1 MAAHTIYNTGAADNL
16 LTDKTSSLFQHYGYH
31 TSAPH
36 AVELSEKDAV
46 NGEPYFGS
54 YVDFKLD
61 QHIGDYL
68 GPIVLQAEMNEPENV
83 STVMNTPNSVW
94 GWVDYLGYAMI
105 EKLEVRSGDSIIETL
120 TGEQLYIMDQQ
131 HKDPSSKHD
140 FPTLCGTGAPLCT
153 TRCEG
158 NDVFNEFDRNTASH
172 TCDRIIAYKDSGTAV
187 AKKGKKMKITLPCF
201 WTNHPSNYMPLM
213 MLSAANALTLR
224 IKLRPQA
231 ELLMGWSVP
240 KFTNSKVTP
249 STTSD
254 DALLSKCV
262 WNKSPFSKFKLMC
275 HNVQVTPEESRS
287 LVMREHV
294 RLISEYNRN
303 VVTETHE
310 LSETVAGATN
320 RVAFDLN
327 FLHAVKEL
335 VITIK
340 KRDEFGSVYDTAT
353 KLNPRTATAR
363 NKHLFAFHGGDED
376 PNYENWTHRVHH
388 TAGSVIKPTA
398 NIARTAAIQSTEFTK
413 GTKIYFK
420 RPLVEGGRAAVIH
433 LGAAT
438 SSSTPS
444 ITASDIAVIDAGEG
458 YDKEALISTDIATII
473 KYDGTIVDISDAAK
487 LLTCFPVGVTIVPVS
502 GSTTTYPV
510 DDAEAHGFVKL
521 ENIKLSLNGTSRQL
535 DGQGISTD
543 YLEHIL
549 QPLQHTNTRK
559 RENHHAKSSA
569 KCRTELMAASNPDD
583 NKVVEI
589 GKYVTD
595 SLHMSR
601 VANDAKNVFTYSFAL
616 APEAANPSGHL
627 NFTKVSHARLELTL
641 KGFCDPRK
649 SVDATVKDLYE
660 ITVRGVNHNWVSIN
674 QGRATITFQ

>member
-83 STVMNTPNSVW
+83 STVMIQPNSVW

-187 AKKGKKMKITLPCF
+187 VKKGKKMKINLPCF

-231 ELLMGWSVP
+231 ELLMGWSAP

-254 DALLSKCV
+254 DALLNKCV

-310 LSETVAGATN
+310 ISETVAGATN
-320 RVAFDLN
+320 KVAFDLN

-340 KRDEFGSVYDTAT
+340 KRDEFSSVYDTAT

-388 TAGSVIKPTA
+388 TAGSVVLPTSG
-398 NIARTAAIQSTEFTK
+398 NIGTRGTSQTQGFAA
-413 GTKIYFK
+413 GDKIYFK
-420 RPLVEGGRAAVIH
+420 RPLVEGGRAAV
-433 LGAAT
+433 LMVTDTVAAQAVV
-438 SSSTPS
+438 PFG
-444 ITASDIAVIDAGEG
+444 DVVVIDAGEG
-458 YDKEALISTDIATII
+458 YDGDLTRDNIAMVVLATHAV
-473 KYDGTIVDISDAAK
+473 KCVGTNRDADLDDCFGTGTIVS
-487 LLTCFPVGVTIVPVS
+487 VS
-502 GSTTTYPV
+502 GSATTYPV
-510 DDAEAHGFVKL
+510 ADAEAHGFAKL

-543 YLEHIL
+543 YLEHVL

-569 KCRTELMAASNPDD
+569 KNRIELAAASNPDD
-583 NKVVEI
+583 NKIVEV